1 MWFNANEEGCSKG
14 YKMKEKT
21 IRINEIFYSI
31 QGEGIQIGIPTV
43 FIRTQGCPLSCS
55 WCDTVYARNFVNGK
69 DMEISEI
76 MRKVKDYPTRYV
88 CVTGGEPLL
97 QKPVKVLINRLLKLG
112 YNVGLETNGSAT
124 LKGLPKDL
132 FISMDVKCPSSKME
146 NRMDFAN
153 IKLLKHTDQMKFVL
167 KDKKDYDYAKKIIR
181 KYKPGCNIVFMPVWG
196 INVKKLA
203 ANVLKDGL
211 NVRVLIQ
218 LHKLIWGDKRGK

>member
-1 MWFNANEEGCSKG
+1 MLKG
-14 YKMKEKT
+14 YTNDKMKEK

-43 FIRTQGCPLSCS
+43 FIRAQGCNLDCS
-55 WCDTVYARNFVNGK
+55 WCDTVYAKDFKNGK
-69 DMEISEI
+69 EMKISEI
-76 MRKVKDYPTRYV
+76 IKKVKKYPTRYV
-88 CVTGGEPLL
+88 CVTGGESLL
-97 QKPVKVLINRLLKLG
+97 QKNVKFLINRLLKLG
-112 YNVGLETNGSAT
+112 YNVSLETNGSAT

-153 IKLLKHTDQMKFVL
+153 IKLLKHTDQLKFVL
-167 KDKKDYDYAKKIIR
+167 KDKKDYDYAKNTLK
-181 KYKPGCNIVFMPVWG
+181 KYKPGCSIVFMPVWG

-218 LHKLIWGDKRGK
+218 LHKLILGDKRGK